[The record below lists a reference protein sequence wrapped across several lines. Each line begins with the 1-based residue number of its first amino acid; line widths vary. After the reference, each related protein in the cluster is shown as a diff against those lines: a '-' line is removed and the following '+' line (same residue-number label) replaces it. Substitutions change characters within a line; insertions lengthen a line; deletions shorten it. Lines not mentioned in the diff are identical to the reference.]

1 MNDIT
6 DEMIRKGAAAIADLL
21 TMLGV
26 DPGERIEHND
36 APSVAVQLAEL
47 VLQAG
52 LHGCAVVDLPEP
64 ESQRERLTGVMH
76 VWPIGGWSVTA
87 SPDGVGISTSRDGL
101 GGGLGFKD
109 GQASEIGAALI
120 AADRRLAAKQSTD
133 AAGGVL

>member
-6 DEMIRKGAAAIADLL
+6 DETIRKGAAAIGDLL
-21 TMLGV
+21 TMLDV

-52 LHGCAVVDLPEP
+52 LHGCAVLDLPEP

-76 VWPIGGWSVTA
+76 VWPIGGWSVSA
-87 SPDGVGISTSRDGL
+87 EPDRINIATNRDGF
-101 GGGLGFKD
+101 GGGMGFTPEH
-109 GQASEIGAALI
+109 ARLFAAAMLA
-120 AADRRLAAKQSTD
+120 AADLAEQSSEV
-133 AAGGVL
+133 AGGVV